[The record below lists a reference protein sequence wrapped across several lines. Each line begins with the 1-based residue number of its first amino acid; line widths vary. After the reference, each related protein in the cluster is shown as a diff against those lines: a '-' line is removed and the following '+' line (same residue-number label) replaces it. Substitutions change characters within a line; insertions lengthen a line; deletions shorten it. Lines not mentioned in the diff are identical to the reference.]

1 MVSGHN
7 EKILYEIYRL
17 QALQSIIYLCKDN
30 IEEWEKYKSL
40 AYALNNRLYPYFDDD
55 NDSIFEEFNDSV
67 YDVSRCDMEIFSK
80 YLTSQEDEYSV
91 LNNNLSPLTYYQIQS
106 AVGGA
111 EKKYKLISFLKYAKL
126 NKQYMIFYKNLNY
139 NNESPIEANSLLKDI
154 DFNISDIVLF
164 NSYILLKDN

>member
-1 MVSGHN
+1 MANGHN

-30 IEEWEKYKSL
+30 KEEWKKYKSL

-55 NDSIFEEFNDSV
+55 NGSIFEEFSDTV
-67 YDVSRCDMEIFSK
+67 YDVGKCDMDTFSK
-80 YLTSQEDEYSV
+80 YLTSREDEYSV
-91 LNNNLSPLTYYQIQS
+91 LDNQLPPLTYYKIQS

-111 EKKYKLISFLKYAKL
+111 EQKYKLISFLEYAKL
-126 NKQYMIFYKNLNY
+126 NKQYMILYENLNH
-139 NNESPIEANSLLKDI
+139 NNEAPIEAHSLLNDI

-164 NSYILLKDN
+164 NSYILSKNN